1 MPHLTEQLLWACL
14 IVLSLVSQTWADG
27 IVRGQVVSVSGGDVL
42 ELVDAHGLE
51 HRLRLAFIE
60 APEPGQPFGDEAQSA
75 LAAMVLGRPVTARL
89 LGRSDDGLAQAEV
102 VEPNGHLVNLELVTR
117 GLAWHDYF
125 ESQPKLERDK
135 YQAAVA
141 AAQQARQGIWALERL
156 ELPRIYLAR
165 AEQALR
171 WRLYLVVALLSMA
184 LLGLI
189 FSIYDK
195 RISDWI
201 ARQNEFAKASTE
213 GSRLAHIRSEAEAA
227 ERYRIRAI
235 ADQEMERLAAMNRAA
250 EHKGRERV

>member
-14 IVLSLVSQTWADG
+14 IVLSLVSPTWADG

-51 HRLRLAFIE
+51 HRLRLAFID

-89 LGRSDDGLAQAEV
+89 LGQSDDGFAQAEV
-102 VEPNGHLVNLELVTR
+102 IEPNGHLVNLELVKR

-125 ESQPKLERDK
+125 ESEPKLERDK

-156 ELPRIYLAR
+156 ELPRDYRAR

-171 WRLYLVVALLSMA
+171 WRHFLVAALSGVA

-195 RISDWI
+195 RISAWL
-201 ARQNEFAKASTE
+201 ARQDERMKASAAA
-213 GSRLAHIRSEAEAA
+213 GRLAHIRSEANAA
-227 ERYRIRAI
+227 ERDRTRAI
-235 ADQEMERLAAMNRAA
+235 ADQEMNRLAALRRAS
-250 EHKGRERV
+250 EQKGSKPT